1 MGAVA
6 VELIGRDDELVSI
19 AGFLDSV
26 AAGPV
31 ALVLSGEPGIGKTVL
46 WELGV
51 EEARMRFG
59 RVLSCRAAE
68 AEAALSF
75 SGLSELLMGV
85 FDEVAPSLAPL
96 RRRALEVALLLAEP
110 GAQPPDAHAIG
121 LAVLDVLRVLGERAP
136 LLVAL
141 DDLQWLD
148 PSSAAVLQV
157 ALRRLRDEPVGVLA
171 TTRDAPETGVDLQRA
186 FPGRAAHSAV
196 PVSAR
201 AERAPR
207 APEGASLARALALGA
222 RARAGAER
230 REPLLRARALP

>member
-1 MGAVA
+1 MDAVA
-6 VELIGRDDELVSI
+6 VELIGRDEELVSI

-26 AAGPV
+26 EAGPA

-51 EEARMRFG
+51 EEARVRFG

-75 SGLSELLMGV
+75 SGLSELLTEV
-85 FDEVAPSLAPL
+85 FDEVAPSLPPL

-110 GAQPPDAHAIG
+110 GAQPPDTHAIG
-121 LAVLDVLRVLGERAP
+121 LALLDVLRVLGERAP
-136 LLVAL
+136 LVVAL

-157 ALRRLRDEPVGVLA
+157 ALRRLREEPVGVLA
-171 TTRDAPETGVDLQRA
+171 TARDAPEAGLDLARA
-186 FPGRAAHSAV
+186 FPGSGSCGC

-201 AERAPR
+201 PDRAPCS
-207 APEGASLARALALGA
+207 PEGASLARAVALGA
-222 RARAGAER
+222 RSGAGCER
-230 REPLLRARALP
+230 G